1 MSTPLDRFL
10 LLLEVEGVKLPWLE
24 ERTGIKRKR
33 WATVKAGSVEMRAA
47 ETEALAKLWP
57 EYGYWLATGEELP
70 EAGQISPM
78 TKREQKRL
86 KPTPKAG

>member
-1 MSTPLDRFL
+1 
-10 LLLEVEGVKLPWLE
+10 
-24 ERTGIKRKR
+24 
-33 WATVKAGSVEMRAA
+33 MRAA

>member
-47 ETEALAKLWP
+47 ETEGNQTKQMSIR
-57 EYGYWLATGEELP
+57 ATPRFVFSLIRARAHEP
-70 EAGQISPM
+70 NK
-78 TKREQKRL
+78 TNVH
-86 KPTPKAG
+86 T